1 MEEILAKLGLKGVHL
16 LTGLIGSSIALLYG
30 KRIRTW
36 KDKLKA
42 IIIVLSGATV
52 TGYLTPLILI
62 YKPEWV
68 GAEYSI
74 AFIVGIFGMSII
86 KDVFNFIYDFGRN
99 PLEYLKMLRG
109 GKR

>member
-30 KRIRTW
+30 KRIRTL

-86 KDVFNFIYDFGRN
+86 KDAFNFIYDFGKN